1 MLTIEQVNQLS
12 RREFIDTFGGIY
24 ENSPWVAEAVEPVR
38 PMESVEDLHQRM
50 AGVVMTSGE
59 ENRRALIQAH
69 PSLGE
74 KKPMSE
80 ESTSEQESAGLTE
93 MEEEQQ
99 EELRI
104 WNERYQDKFGM
115 PFIMAVRGKTTED
128 ILQAVQIR
136 MDHSQ
141 EEEERQAVRE
151 IHRIALL
158 RLEAIIEEE
167 RTETMSESNEN
178 ADIGSG
184 AASGEQEASAALS
197 AEPARMS
204 QTVTRTSSKKR
215 RTMSYGKGDVF
226 AYRTFSIPFTDITP
240 IPESP
245 YEGTNNTIFGLNVS
259 VNITGEA
266 FLPSFTEGDNSM
278 VVATDSMKNFIQ
290 RHLGSYEGATVEGFL
305 AYVGEAFLEKYDH
318 VETAEVY
325 ADHLPFEK
333 VNVDNTGYKSGV
345 VFKKSHNENPA
356 AMVKVGRTSFGAPEI
371 IEQESYVKD
380 VQLVKVVDNSFVGFI
395 RDEYTTLPEDS
406 NRPLFIY
413 LNIGWTYETPQ
424 TAFGQNGEGYVA
436 AEQVKDIAAAV
447 FHETQ
452 TASIQQ
458 LIYYI
463 GRRVLER
470 FPQLQEVSFESQNHT
485 WDTVVEDIPG
495 SDGKVYTEP
504 RRPYGFQRFAVHRED
519 LDHEGEI

>member
-1 MLTIEQVNQLS
+1 
-12 RREFIDTFGGIY
+12 
-24 ENSPWVAEAVEPVR
+24 
-38 PMESVEDLHQRM
+38 ME
-50 AGVVMTSGE
+50 
-59 ENRRALIQAH
+59 
-69 PSLGE
+69 
-74 KKPMSE
+74 
-80 ESTSEQESAGLTE
+80 
-93 MEEEQQ
+93 
-99 EELRI
+99 
-104 WNERYQDKFGM
+104 
-115 PFIMAVRGKTTED
+115 
-128 ILQAVQIR
+128 
-136 MDHSQ
+136 HSQ

-158 RLEAIIEEE
+158 RLEAIIE
-167 RTETMSESNEN
+167 
-178 ADIGSG
+178 
-184 AASGEQEASAALS
+184 GEQMETKTESKDRVGTEEVRTGEQSGPSAALA
-197 AEPARMS
+197 AEPASIS
-204 QTVTRTSSKKR
+204 QTATRTGSKKR

-278 VVATDSMKNFIQ
+278 VIATDSMKNFIQ

-345 VFKKSHNENPA
+345 VFKKSRNENTA

-371 IEQESYVKD
+371 IDQESYVKD

-395 RDEYTTLPEDS
+395 RDEYTTLPEDA

-413 LNIGWTYETPQ
+413 LNIGWIYETPE
-424 TAFGQNGEGYVA
+424 TAFGQNGPGYVA

-504 RRPYGFQRFAVHRED
+504 RRPYGFQRFSVHRED
-519 LDHEGEI
+519 LNHGGEE